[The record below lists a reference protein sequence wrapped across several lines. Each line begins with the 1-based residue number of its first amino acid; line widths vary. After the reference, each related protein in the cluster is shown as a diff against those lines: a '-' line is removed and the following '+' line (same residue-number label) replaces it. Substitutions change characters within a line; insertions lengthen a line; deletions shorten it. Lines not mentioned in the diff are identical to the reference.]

1 MSLCGEDHKKALDR
15 LSRIEGQVRGIS
27 KMIEDDRD
35 CFDVLKQI
43 AATMGAMKSLG
54 ALVLEDHLRGCVS
67 QAIRSREGGDAL
79 IDQVIDI
86 FNKFAK

>member
-15 LSRIEGQVRGIS
+15 LNRIEGQVRGIH

-35 CFDVLKQI
+35 CVDVLKQI
-43 AATMGAMKSLG
+43 AATVVAMKALG

-67 QAIRSREGGDAL
+67 QAIRSRDGDDAL
-79 IDQVIDI
+79 IDQMIEI